1 MCLTGP
7 SQRVIADLEKPVM
20 VPPEHVPAP
29 QAGIEAIDKAPAALS
44 GDKITA

>member
-20 VPPEHVPAP
+20 VPPEREPAP
-29 QAGIEAIDKAPAALS
+29 APAPEREKVLAGVVEPIDK
-44 GDKITA
+44 